1 MSSTP
6 ETRRNWFVEGGM
18 IMVILN
24 RKVGERLILVP
35 HCELTVTV
43 MAIEGDT
50 VRLSI
55 SAPTQV
61 ASNENRIP
69 RRFCKAASGNRTE

>member
-1 MSSTP
+1 
-6 ETRRNWFVEGGM
+6 M
-18 IMVILN
+18 IILN

-43 MAIEGDT
+43 TAIEGDT

-55 SAPTQV
+55 STPTQI
-61 ASNENRIP
+61 ASNGKKSHPQLR
-69 RRFCKAASGNRTE
+69 KAAAGGVR